1 MKWNSPK
8 FINIRYRVTVFISKL
23 FNSKLFWLQV
33 CAVGRCI
40 MVIQGFIHEDSGAQ
54 KVYVVGGNLDAQV
67 LGSVDVTNTVDV
79 NLEEVIGHTVG
90 CHRSYTKGGRE
101 YQAIDVFKSNW

>member
-8 FINIRYRVTVFISKL
+8 FINIRYRITVFISKL

-33 CAVGRCI
+33 CAVGIWI

-67 LGSVDVTNTVDV
+67 SGSVDV

-90 CHRSYTKGGRE
+90 CHRSYTKDGRE

>member
-8 FINIRYRVTVFISKL
+8 FINIRYRITVFISKL

-33 CAVGRCI
+33 CAVGI
-40 MVIQGFIHEDSGAQ
+40 WLMVIQGFIHEDSGAQ
-54 KVYVVGGNLDAQV
+54 KVYAQV
-67 LGSVDVTNTVDV
+67 SGSVDVTNTVDV

-90 CHRSYTKGGRE
+90 CHRSYTKDGRE
-101 YQAIDVFKSNW
+101 YLAIDVFKSNW

>member
-8 FINIRYRVTVFISKL
+8 FTNIRYRITVFISKL
-23 FNSKLFWLQV
+23 FNSKLFWLQM
-33 CAVGRCI
+33 CAVGIWI
-40 MVIQGFIHEDSGAQ
+40 MVIQGFINEDSGAQ
-54 KVYVVGGNLDAQV
+54 KVYVVGGN
-67 LGSVDVTNTVDV
+67 VDVTNTVDV

-90 CHRSYTKGGRE
+90 CHRSYTKDGRE